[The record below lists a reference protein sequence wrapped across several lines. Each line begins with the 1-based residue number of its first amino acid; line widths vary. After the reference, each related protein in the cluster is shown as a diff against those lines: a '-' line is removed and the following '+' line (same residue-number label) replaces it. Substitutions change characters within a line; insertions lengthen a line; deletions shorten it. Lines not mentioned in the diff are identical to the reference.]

1 MASMDRKSDPRFMST
16 FGGNTGV
23 EPKDSSLLKPGAKD
37 SVGSQ
42 TNDMTPF
49 SGSVDIGKMG
59 PFGGENKY
67 K

>member
-1 MASMDRKSDPRFMST
+1 MPDMKDPRFQSD
-16 FGGNTGV
+16 FSANKGV
-23 EPKDSSLLKPGAKD
+23 NPTENPQLKPGAKD

-42 TNDMTPF
+42 SNDLTPF
-49 SGSVDIGKMG
+49 SGSASVKSMG

>member
-1 MASMDRKSDPRFMST
+1 MPKIDDPRNKSDY
-16 FGGNTGV
+16 
-23 EPKDSSLLKPGAKD
+23 SSNKGTLPWENGQLKPGAKD

-42 TNDMTPF
+42 SNDLTPF
-49 SGSVDIGKMG
+49 SGSSDVSKMG

>member
-1 MASMDRKSDPRFMST
+1 MASMDRTSDPRFMSS

-23 EPKDSSLLKPGAKD
+23 DAKESSLLKPGAKD
-37 SVGSQ
+37 SVGGQS
-42 TNDMTPF
+42 NDMTPF
-49 SGSVDIGKMG
+49 SGSVDVSKMG

>member
-1 MASMDRKSDPRFMST
+1 MDRTSDPRFMSN
-16 FGGNTGV
+16 FGGNNGV

-42 TNDMTPF
+42 SNDLTPF
-49 SGSVDIGKMG
+49 SGSVDVSKQG